1 MAKAIHKSFLA
12 RKLESGLAQG
22 LMRAYQTMQVQPAAY
37 LEHLQI
43 AHRLPVASF
52 EEIFAQPPIVLDR
65 IADQTIASTM
75 KIAAIEGTGLGIF
88 GFASVVPD
96 MAILATISLQMIQKL
111 SLIYGF
117 AYHTDEDRAQL
128 WLAGAS
134 AFGLDMGKDLVE
146 REVLER
152 FVPRIIMR
160 ISARMSVEMAEK
172 AAAKIVPVLSAVMG
186 GAINYYFV
194 RQWGRRM
201 KAHMRSRH
209 MAVRQQLASAGQ
221 LPPAALLGIEL

>member
-1 MAKAIHKSFLA
+1 MVKSIRKSWLSN
-12 RKLESGLAQG
+12 KLESGLAQG

-37 LEHLQI
+37 LEHLQT
-43 AHRLPVASF
+43 AHRLPVSSF
-52 EEIFAQPPIVLDR
+52 EEMFAQPPIVLDR

-75 KIAAIEGTGLGIF
+75 KVAAVEGTGLGIF
-88 GFASVVPD
+88 GFATVVPD
-96 MAILATISLQMIQKL
+96 MAILATISLQMMQKL

-117 AYHTDEDRAQL
+117 SYNTDEDRAEL

-134 AFGLDMGKDLVE
+134 AFGLDMGKEFVE

-172 AAAKIVPVLSAVMG
+172 AAAKIVPVLSAALG
-186 GAINYYFV
+186 GALNYYFV
-194 RQWGRRM
+194 RLWGRRM
-201 KAHMRSRH
+201 KAHMRARH
-209 MAVRQQLASAGQ
+209 MAVRHQLASAGQ